1 MPNFTLKNIPDD
13 LYLRIKE
20 SAERNHRSINSEII
34 VQLRKVIP
42 QTAAERQRAFDNA
55 AELRARFKLNLTM
68 EEIDAAK
75 RDGRK

>member
-1 MPNFTLKNIPDD
+1 MPDLTLENMPED
-13 LYLRIKE
+13 LFLRIKE
-20 SAERNHRSINSEII
+20 SAERNHRSINSEIV
-34 VQLRKVIP
+34 VQLRQAIP
-42 QTAAERQRAFDNA
+42 RTAAERQRAFDNA